1 MKTQPVYLVLDIN
14 HSKTTLAL
22 MNTSKQLAYKSENTA
37 ATMEAGIRKVKRD
50 CKQLMKKDQTI
61 KQVIC
66 SVPKPNMEN
75 GSFTDYR
82 MLPWNNKPLIV
93 LLSHTFHCPV
103 KMVNRYALEALGEA
117 VFGAGK
123 NENVVMY
130 YHLGSNVSGTCVV
143 EQKLRRSLLR
153 YRPEQQLIA
162 QSHGNYQT
170 LEELISLRNMEEQL
184 IRKKET
190 VNKDK
195 LIEAIEHNLAVGL
208 FNSLTHYEPGIIVLG
223 GSLSSELSLKNI
235 KGYLENMCENGSR
248 IPKIIRSEKSSF
260 GPLYG
265 ALALIRAE
273 APITLPPDSKATS

>member
-14 HSKTTLAL
+14 HSKTTIAI
-22 MNTSKQLAYKSENTA
+22 MNANKQLAYKSENTA
-37 ATMEAGIRKVKRD
+37 ATMEAGIRKIKKD
-50 CKQLMKKDQTI
+50 CKQLMKSDQKI
-61 KQVIC
+61 NQVIC
-66 SVPKPNMEN
+66 SVPKPNMES

-82 MLPWNNKPLIV
+82 MLPWNNQPLIV
-93 LLSHTFHCPV
+93 HLSHAFNCPV
-103 KMVNRYALEALGEA
+103 KLVNRYALEALGEA

-123 NENVVMY
+123 SENVVMY

-184 IRKKET
+184 ARSKET
-190 VNKDK
+190 INKAK

-208 FNSLTHYEPGIIVLG
+208 FNSLTHYEPGIIILG
-223 GSLSSELSLKNI
+223 GSLTPELSMKKI
-235 KGYLENMCENGSR
+235 KGYLEIMCDNEAK
-248 IPKIIRSEKSSF
+248 IPKIIRSEKSGF

-273 APITLPPDSKATS
+273 DKPLATTTNEDEK